1 MPRESAKP
9 SLCDSR
15 GAGRGP
21 AAIPGWQTNRRAA
34 CDVPGTVLRR
44 CRRNPGAAVSL
55 VLLVVVSCVSIWQA
69 VGATGAERA
78 ARIAEATATTQR
90 NRAES
95 EAANAKAVN
104 DFLNNDVLAQASAD
118 AQANPDT
125 KPDPDL
131 TVRTALDRAAK
142 RIEVKFT
149 GKPSVEAP
157 IRRTI
162 GKAYQKLGLNTEALP
177 HLKRALDLNRLM
189 LGDDDPETLEAMHAL
204 GEHYFFMSKPDLA
217 EPMLVAALEGM
228 RRLRGADHP
237 DTLGIMT
244 DLGSLYISQGRPG
257 EAEPMFIQALNG
269 LRKSLGKDDLKT
281 IMAMN
286 NVGMSYQLQGKLAEA
301 EPFLVDAVAGLNKA
315 DGACAP

>member
-1 MPRESAKP
+1 M
-9 SLCDSR
+9 SR
-15 GAGRGP
+15 HRVLVYST
-21 AAIPGWQTNRRAA
+21 AAA
-34 CDVPGTVLRR
+34 
-44 CRRNPGAAVSL
+44 
-55 VLLVVVSCVSIWQA
+55 LLVGVVGLAGFTMMLASKNTELEGQRLRVS
-69 VGATGAERA
+69 R
-78 ARIAEATATTQR
+78 QR
-90 NRAES
+90 DRAES

-131 TVRTALDRAAK
+131 KVRTALDRAAK
-142 RIEVKFT
+142 RIGVKFT
-149 GKPSVEAP
+149 GKPLVEAS

-228 RRLRGADHP
+228 RAC
-237 DTLGIMT
+237 
-244 DLGSLYISQGRPG
+244 
-257 EAEPMFIQALNG
+257 EEP
-269 LRKSLGKDDLKT
+269 T
-281 IMAMN
+281 T
-286 NVGMSYQLQGKLAEA
+286 
-301 EPFLVDAVAGLNKA
+301 
-315 DGACAP
+315 